1 MINFGSEV
9 VLHTFL
15 LFCRIGGCL
24 MLMPGFSSPR
34 VPVQARIFIAV
45 SVTLALAPLLLPG
58 IKTAITPFTPLA
70 GLQLLV
76 SETLRGALIGFLG
89 RIFFLALEFAATLA
103 ATAMGFA
110 SLPGIPIEESQPM
123 SPLAA
128 IITMSATM
136 LFFVTDQHWEV
147 MRALIASYQT
157 MPVTADLSS
166 QFNLVQIGDTLAK
179 AFMLALQI
187 SSPFIVYSLSINV
200 LFGIANKLIPQIGIY
215 FISLPFV
222 VVGGL
227 IVLYFVAGEFL
238 KIFIQ
243 AFANWLTTG

>member
-1 MINFGSEV
+1 MINLGSEV

-34 VPVQARIFIAV
+34 VPAQARIFIAV
-45 SVTLALAPLLLPG
+45 SVTLALAPMLLPD
-58 IKTAITPFTPLA
+58 IKAAITPFTPLT
-70 GLQLLV
+70 GLQLLI
-76 SETLRGALIGFLG
+76 SETLRGALIGLLG
-89 RIFFLALEFAATLA
+89 RIFFLALEFSATLT
-103 ATAMGFA
+103 ATAIGFT

-128 IITMSATM
+128 MITMTATV
-136 LFFVTDQHWEV
+136 LFFLTEQHWEV
-147 MRALIASYQT
+147 LRALLVSYQT
-157 MPVTADLSS
+157 MPVTADLST
-166 QFNLVQIGDTLAK
+166 QFNLAQVGDTLSK
-179 AFMLALQI
+179 AFLLALQI
-187 SSPFIVYSLSINV
+187 SSPFIIYSLAINV

-222 VVGGL
+222 VLGGL
-227 IVLYFVAGEFL
+227 IVFYFTVGEFL

-243 AFANWLTTG
+243 SFANWLTTG